1 MVNSTLMWGGL
12 LLLVGAVASVM
23 GADDREEVNKRLK
36 SVAWGAGLSL
46 LGWVLYTWYTFD
58 EITGFFGWLVSDGLV
73 LVGLLVLGFAG
84 YVWQEAARK
93 NPDDPSAMIRTLQT
107 ATAGPVQSVVGILM
121 AIVVTVATFLF
132 TTGSAFAD
140 VFGVFGGIV
149 AEAPMVIANLL
160 TIGLGAIGLG
170 WDVPLLDVLFPAW
183 LEGMPLL
190 WWFGLTLTFVGIAT
204 AVREAE

>member
-1 MVNSTLMWGGL
+1 MWGGL

-23 GADDREEVNKRLK
+23 GAEDREEVNQRLK

-46 LGWVLYTWYTFD
+46 LGWVLYSWYTFD
-58 EITGFFGWLVSDGLV
+58 EIAGFFGWLVSDGLPII
-73 LVGLLVLGFAG
+73 GLLVLGFAG

-140 VFGVFGGIV
+140 VFGVFGGIIG
-149 AEAPMVIANLL
+149 ETPMVVANLL
-160 TIGLGAIGLG
+160 TIVLGAIGLG
-170 WDVPLLDVLFPAW
+170 WDVPLLDVLIPNW
-183 LEGMPLL
+183 LTGMPLG
-190 WWFGLTLTFVGIAT
+190 WWFGLTLTFVGIAV
-204 AVREAE
+204 AIKEAD